1 MSFYFEKNN
10 MRGRK
15 KQGVSSLLFNDKLYF
30 MKYRRWIARS
40 CNLRRSLVSWQ
51 ADQKKNGGDDKMK
64 TALVTDGKYRS
75 SIAAVRALHRAGYRV
90 VVTQTRADIKS
101 APAVSVSKS
110 CDDFRWID
118 GACADADYAEKLLSI
133 LKEYEH
139 PVLFCVGAVTL
150 NTVAARREEFAAL
163 ANFLIAPKET
173 LDALNDKESVH
184 QRALELGIPVPR
196 EYDGTPES
204 YPVVVKPHCGEKFG
218 LKAADRY
225 AVANNEAEFDAIME
239 KMQRYDPSPIVQQKI
254 TGAGAGVSL
263 LLGRESELLGALC
276 HRRVRE
282 YPITGGPSTCC
293 ESFYDEKMIDEAYE
307 LLKSFHFTGLAMVEF
322 KGDCILEVNPRVW
335 GSFPMTEAAQSPIV
349 AHYAQAA
356 QGGQVTY
363 TAKDYRTGVKM
374 RFFLNDTVAA
384 LSYLKAGRVKE
395 GLRGL
400 GDFFTAKEA
409 LSAKGDG
416 KVMRAYLKKSLFER

>member
-1 MSFYFEKNN
+1 
-10 MRGRK
+10 
-15 KQGVSSLLFNDKLYF
+15 
-30 MKYRRWIARS
+30 
-40 CNLRRSLVSWQ
+40 
-51 ADQKKNGGDDKMK
+51 MK

-90 VVTQTRADIKS
+90 VVTQTRADVKS

-118 GACADADYAEKLLSI
+118 GACADADYAEKLLSV

-293 ESFYDEKMIDEAYE
+293 ESFYDEKMIDEADR
-307 LLKSFHFTGLAMVEF
+307 KSV
-322 KGDCILEVNPRVW
+322 V
-335 GSFPMTEAAQSPIV
+335 
-349 AHYAQAA
+349 
-356 QGGQVTY
+356 
-363 TAKDYRTGVKM
+363 
-374 RFFLNDTVAA
+374 
-384 LSYLKAGRVKE
+384 
-395 GLRGL
+395 
-400 GDFFTAKEA
+400 
-409 LSAKGDG
+409 
-416 KVMRAYLKKSLFER
+416 

>member
-1 MSFYFEKNN
+1 
-10 MRGRK
+10 
-15 KQGVSSLLFNDKLYF
+15 
-30 MKYRRWIARS
+30 
-40 CNLRRSLVSWQ
+40 
-51 ADQKKNGGDDKMK
+51 MK

-90 VVTQTRADIKS
+90 VVTQTRADVKS

-118 GACADADYAEKLLSI
+118 GACADADYAEKLLSV

-254 TGAGAGVSL
+254 TGAGAGVGAGQRGQL
-263 LLGRESELLGALC
+263 CIRGNVVHPALHLGQGQTQCCA
-276 HRRVRE
+276 RRGNVLE
-282 YPITGGPSTCC
+282 GGRCGQTAGGFQFLDQLDGV
-293 ESFYDEKMIDEAYE
+293 EGIQKIDVA
-307 LLKSFHFTGLAMVEF
+307 GLAVQNSNGQVRAIFHINAAGLLVGVAAVLQCEF
-322 KGDCILEVNPRVW
+322 IHWCILLI
-335 GSFPMTEAAQSPIV
+335 S
-349 AHYAQAA
+349 
-356 QGGQVTY
+356 
-363 TAKDYRTGVKM
+363 
-374 RFFLNDTVAA
+374 
-384 LSYLKAGRVKE
+384 
-395 GLRGL
+395 
-400 GDFFTAKEA
+400 
-409 LSAKGDG
+409 
-416 KVMRAYLKKSLFER
+416 

>member
-1 MSFYFEKNN
+1 
-10 MRGRK
+10 
-15 KQGVSSLLFNDKLYF
+15 
-30 MKYRRWIARS
+30 
-40 CNLRRSLVSWQ
+40 
-51 ADQKKNGGDDKMK
+51 MK

-90 VVTQTRADIKS
+90 VVTQTRADVKS

-118 GACADADYAEKLLSI
+118 GACADADYAEKLLSV

-322 KGDCILEVNPRVW
+322 KGRLYFGSQPPRV
-335 GSFPMTEAAQSPIV
+335 GQFPDDGGGAESHRRALRADRAGRASHLHGEGLPDGCKNALFPQRHGRCTELSEGGPR
-349 AHYAQAA
+349 
-356 QGGQVTY
+356 QGGP
-363 TAKDYRTGVKM
+363 ARSR
-374 RFFLNDTVAA
+374 RFLH
-384 LSYLKAGRVKE
+384 GE
-395 GLRGL
+395 RGL
-400 GDFFTAKEA
+400 ECQGRWQGHA
-409 LSAKGDG
+409 
-416 KVMRAYLKKSLFER
+416 RIP

>member
-1 MSFYFEKNN
+1 
-10 MRGRK
+10 
-15 KQGVSSLLFNDKLYF
+15 
-30 MKYRRWIARS
+30 
-40 CNLRRSLVSWQ
+40 
-51 ADQKKNGGDDKMK
+51 MK
-64 TALVTDGKYRS
+64 TAIVTDGKYRS

-90 VVTQTRADIKS
+90 VVTQTRADVKN

-110 CDDFRWID
+110 CGEFRWID
-118 GACADADYAEKLLSI
+118 GACANADYAEKLLA
-133 LKEYEH
+133 LLGEYDR

-163 ANFLIAPKET
+163 ADFLIAPKET
-173 LDALNDKESVH
+173 LDALNDKETVH
-184 QRALELGIPVPR
+184 RRALALGLPVPR
-196 EYDGTPES
+196 EYDGAPEN
-204 YPVVVKPHCGEKFG
+204 YPVVVKPHCGEKLG
-218 LKAADRY
+218 LKAAERY
-225 AVANNEAEFDAIME
+225 AVANDRTEFDAVME
-239 KMQRYDPSPIVQQKI
+239 KLRRYDPCPIVQQKV

-263 LLGRESELLGALC
+263 LLGRGSELLGALC

-282 YPITGGPSTCC
+282 YPISGGPSTCC
-293 ESFYDEKMIDEAYE
+293 VSFYDGKMIAQAYE

-349 AHYAQAA
+349 AHYARAA
-356 QGGQVTY
+356 QGENITY

-374 RFFLNDTVAA
+374 RFLLNDTLAA

-395 GLRGL
+395 GLCGL

-416 KVMRAYLKKSLFER
+416 RVLRAYLRKSLFER

>member
-1 MSFYFEKNN
+1 
-10 MRGRK
+10 
-15 KQGVSSLLFNDKLYF
+15 
-30 MKYRRWIARS
+30 
-40 CNLRRSLVSWQ
+40 
-51 ADQKKNGGDDKMK
+51 MK

-263 LLGRESELLGALC
+263 LLGRESELLAP
-276 HRRVRE
+276 VRE
-282 YPITGGPSTCC
+282 RADYVINTTGLTLAMLQKRICEYFADGGTRRDILINVVAFGFKYGIPIDADLVFDVRFLPNPYYIPELKHQTGLDEPVRSFVFKYQQTLDFVTKTEDLLSFLLPNYLDEGKTDLVIAVGCTGGKHRS
-293 ESFYDEKMIDEAYE
+293 
-307 LLKSFHFTGLAMVEF
+307 V
-322 KGDCILEVNPRVW
+322 CI
-335 GSFPMTEAAQSPIV
+335 
-349 AHYAQAA
+349 
-356 QGGQVTY
+356 
-363 TAKDYRTGVKM
+363 
-374 RFFLNDTVAA
+374 
-384 LSYLKAGRVKE
+384 
-395 GLRGL
+395 
-400 GDFFTAKEA
+400 AKE
-409 LSAKGDG
+409 
-416 KVMRAYLKKSLFER
+416 LFEFVSKKGYAATLSHRDMGRR

>member
-1 MSFYFEKNN
+1 M
-10 MRGRK
+10 
-15 KQGVSSLLFNDKLYF
+15 
-30 MKYRRWIARS
+30 RS
-40 CNLRRSLVSWQ
+40 CNLRGSLVSWQ

-64 TALVTDGKYRS
+64 TVLVTDGKYRS

-90 VVTQTRADIKS
+90 VVTQTRADVKS

-293 ESFYDEKMIDEAYE
+293 VSEDGEF
-307 LLKSFHFTGLAMVEF
+307 LLPYARKLMKALSFTGLAMIEF
-322 KGDCILEVNPRVW
+322 KTDLEGNPYLLEINPRIW
-335 GSFPMTEAAQSPIV
+335 GTFPLTRVAKSSIAYDWYALAAGLESKRISP
-349 AHYAQAA
+349 
-356 QGGQVTY
+356 
-363 TAKDYRTGVKM
+363 KTGVRM
-374 RFFLNDTVAA
+374 YYLPSDARRS
-384 LSYLKAGRVKE
+384 LSR
-395 GLRGL
+395 
-400 GDFFTAKEA
+400 
-409 LSAKGDG
+409 
-416 KVMRAYLKKSLFER
+416 LKKGAVISAASAIKDWISPFSHEGIFEFSDLGASWGYLTSYMKGRRG

>member
-1 MSFYFEKNN
+1 
-10 MRGRK
+10 
-15 KQGVSSLLFNDKLYF
+15 
-30 MKYRRWIARS
+30 
-40 CNLRRSLVSWQ
+40 
-51 ADQKKNGGDDKMK
+51 MK

-90 VVTQTRADIKS
+90 VVTQTRADVKS

-118 GACADADYAEKLLSI
+118 GACADADYAEKLLSV

-218 LKAADRY
+218 RQGRRPLRRGEQRGGIRRHHGK
-225 AVANNEAEFDAIME
+225 DASATT
-239 KMQRYDPSPIVQQKI
+239 RAPSC
-254 TGAGAGVSL
+254 S
-263 LLGRESELLGALC
+263 
-276 HRRVRE
+276 RR
-282 YPITGGPSTCC
+282 S
-293 ESFYDEKMIDEAYE
+293 
-307 LLKSFHFTGLAMVEF
+307 
-322 KGDCILEVNPRVW
+322 
-335 GSFPMTEAAQSPIV
+335 
-349 AHYAQAA
+349 
-356 QGGQVTY
+356 
-363 TAKDYRTGVKM
+363 
-374 RFFLNDTVAA
+374 
-384 LSYLKAGRVKE
+384 
-395 GLRGL
+395 
-400 GDFFTAKEA
+400 
-409 LSAKGDG
+409 
-416 KVMRAYLKKSLFER
+416 RARARA

>member
-1 MSFYFEKNN
+1 
-10 MRGRK
+10 
-15 KQGVSSLLFNDKLYF
+15 
-30 MKYRRWIARS
+30 
-40 CNLRRSLVSWQ
+40 
-51 ADQKKNGGDDKMK
+51 MK

-204 YPVVVKPHCGEKFG
+204 YPVVVKPHCGEKVG

-293 ESFYDEKMIDEAYE
+293 ESFYDEKMIDE
-307 LLKSFHFTGLAMVEF
+307 
-322 KGDCILEVNPRVW
+322 
-335 GSFPMTEAAQSPIV
+335 GSFPLTEAAQSPIV

-374 RFFLNDTVAA
+374 RFFLNDTIAA

-409 LSAKGDG
+409 LSAKGDS

>member
-1 MSFYFEKNN
+1 M
-10 MRGRK
+10 
-15 KQGVSSLLFNDKLYF
+15 
-30 MKYRRWIARS
+30 
-40 CNLRRSLVSWQ
+40 
-51 ADQKKNGGDDKMK
+51 
-64 TALVTDGKYRS
+64 
-75 SIAAVRALHRAGYRV
+75 
-90 VVTQTRADIKS
+90 
-101 APAVSVSKS
+101 SKS

-118 GACADADYAEKLLSI
+118 GACADADYAEKLLSV

-184 QRALELGIPVPR
+184 QRALEL
-196 EYDGTPES
+196 
-204 YPVVVKPHCGEKFG
+204 
-218 LKAADRY
+218 ADRY

-349 AHYAQAA
+349 AHYAQTA

>member
-1 MSFYFEKNN
+1 MIFSI
-10 MRGRK
+10 RK
-15 KQGVSSLLFNDKLYF
+15 IQHGYYND
-30 MKYRRWIARS
+30 ARER
-40 CNLRRSLVSWQ
+40 LHF
-51 ADQKKNGGDDKMK
+51 AGGFGIMTGGQNEEMTVREMK
-64 TALVTDGKYRS
+64 TALVTDAKYRS

-90 VVTQTRADIKS
+90 VVTQTRSDVKS
-101 APAVSVSKS
+101 APAVTVSKS
-110 CDDFRWID
+110 CGAFRWID
-118 GACADADYAEKLLSI
+118 GGCADAGYGDKLLDV

-163 ANFLIAPKET
+163 SDFLIAPKET
-173 LDALNDKESVH
+173 LDALNDKETVH
-184 QRALELGIPVPR
+184 ERALSLGIPVPR
-196 EYDGTPES
+196 EYADALEQ

-225 AVANNEAEFDAIME
+225 AVANDRAEFEAIME
-239 KMQRYDPSPIVQQKI
+239 KMRRYDPSPIVQQKI

-293 ESFYDEKMIDEAYE
+293 ESFYDEKMIDQAYA

-322 KGDCILEVNPRVW
+322 KGNCILEVNPRVW
-335 GSFPMTEAAQSPIV
+335 GSFPMTEAAKSPIV
-349 AHYAQAA
+349 AHYARAA
-356 QGGQVTY
+356 AGETVAY
-363 TAKDYRTGVKM
+363 APHDYETGVKM
-374 RFFLNDTVAA
+374 RFLLNDTVAA
-384 LSYLKAGRVKE
+384 LSYLKAGRVRE

-409 LSAKGDG
+409 LRAKGDSA
-416 KVMRAYLKKSLFER
+416 VMRAYLKKSLFER

>member
-1 MSFYFEKNN
+1 
-10 MRGRK
+10 
-15 KQGVSSLLFNDKLYF
+15 
-30 MKYRRWIARS
+30 
-40 CNLRRSLVSWQ
+40 
-51 ADQKKNGGDDKMK
+51 MK

-90 VVTQTRADIKS
+90 VVTQTRADVKS
-101 APAVSVSKS
+101 APAVSVSRS
-110 CDDFRWID
+110 CDVFRWID
-118 GACADADYAEKLLSI
+118 GACADADYAEKLLNV

-150 NTVAARREEFAAL
+150 NTVAARQEEFAAL
-163 ANFLIAPKET
+163 ADFLIAPKKT
-173 LDALNDKESVH
+173 LDALNDKEAVH

-196 EYDGTPES
+196 EYDGAPEG

-225 AVANNEAEFDAIME
+225 AVANNEAEFNAIME
-239 KMQRYDPSPIVQQKI
+239 RMRRCDPNPIVQQKI

-293 ESFYDEKMIDEAYE
+293 ESFYDEKMIGEAYK
-307 LLKSFHFTGLAMVEF
+307 LLRSFHFVGFAMVEF

-356 QGGQVTY
+356 RGEQVAY
-363 TAKDYRTGVKM
+363 TAKDYQAGVKM

-395 GLRGL
+395 GLCGL

-416 KVMRAYLKKSLFER
+416 KVMRTYLKKSLLER

>member
-1 MSFYFEKNN
+1 
-10 MRGRK
+10 
-15 KQGVSSLLFNDKLYF
+15 
-30 MKYRRWIARS
+30 
-40 CNLRRSLVSWQ
+40 
-51 ADQKKNGGDDKMK
+51 MK

-118 GACADADYAEKLLSI
+118 GACADADYAEKLLSV

-254 TGAGAGVSL
+254 TGEGAGASL

-307 LLKSFHFTGLAMVEF
+307 LLKSFYFTGLAMVEF

-363 TAKDYRTGVKM
+363 AAKDYRTGVKM

>member
-1 MSFYFEKNN
+1 
-10 MRGRK
+10 
-15 KQGVSSLLFNDKLYF
+15 
-30 MKYRRWIARS
+30 
-40 CNLRRSLVSWQ
+40 
-51 ADQKKNGGDDKMK
+51 MK

-75 SIAAVRALHRAGYRV
+75 SIAAVRALHCAGYRV
-90 VVTQTRADIKS
+90 VVTQTRADVKS

-118 GACADADYAEKLLSI
+118 GACADADYAEKLLSV

-239 KMQRYDPSPIVQQKI
+239 KMQRYDPCPIVQQKI

-282 YPITGGPSTCC
+282 YPITGGPSTCWLTNC
-293 ESFYDEKMIDEAYE
+293 S
-307 LLKSFHFTGLAMVEF
+307 SRFTL
-322 KGDCILEVNPRVW
+322 
-335 GSFPMTEAAQSPIV
+335 
-349 AHYAQAA
+349 QALRWLNLRA
-356 QGGQVTY
+356 
-363 TAKDYRTGVKM
+363 TA
-374 RFFLNDTVAA
+374 F
-384 LSYLKAGRVKE
+384 
-395 GLRGL
+395 
-400 GDFFTAKEA
+400 
-409 LSAKGDG
+409 
-416 KVMRAYLKKSLFER
+416 

>member
-1 MSFYFEKNN
+1 MEFLIVSGLSGGGKSRAADVLADLDFYCVDN
-10 MRGRK
+10 MPTALLTKFAELCLATRGRYEK
-15 KQGVSSLLFNDKLYF
+15 V
-30 MKYRRWIARS
+30 
-40 CNLRRSLVSWQ
+40 
-51 ADQKKNGGDDKMK
+51 
-64 TALVTDGKYRS
+64 ALVTDIRS
-75 SIAAVRALHRAGYRV
+75 QESFSEL
-90 VVTQTRADIKS
+90 
-101 APAVSVSKS
+101 
-110 CDDFRWID
+110 
-118 GACADADYAEKLLSI
+118 
-133 LKEYEH
+133 
-139 PVLFCVGAVTL
+139 
-150 NTVAARREEFAAL
+150 FAAL
-163 ANFLIAPKET
+163 GELKSMGVHYRILFVEASESAIVRRY
-173 LDALNDKESVH
+173 KESRRPH
-184 QRALELGIPVPR
+184 PLQAESGCSL
-196 EYDGTPES
+196 PE
-204 YPVVVKPHCGEKFG
+204 
-218 LKAADRY
+218 
-225 AVANNEAEFDAIME
+225 AV
-239 KMQRYDPSPIVQQKI
+239 R
-254 TGAGAGVSL
+254 
-263 LLGRESELLGALC
+263 RESELLGALC

-293 ESFYDEKMIDEAYE
+293 ESFYDEKMIDEAYK